1 MHNAPLYQKLA
12 VKLADIARP
21 IAQRYF
27 EQALPVE
34 LKADNSPVTQADR
47 EIEFEQR
54 VAIRAT
60 FPNHGILGEEYPP
73 HQPDAEWVWVLD
85 PIDGTKAFIAGKAT
99 FVTLI
104 ALCQY
109 GVPVLGVID
118 QPIKQERW
126 MGGLIASAS
135 FNGMPIARCAA
146 KALSEATISTTS
158 MPYFSA
164 SEMALFGGLES
175 QSRQS
180 LLNLDGYAFG
190 LLTKGEIDVVIEA
203 GLKNHDF
210 CALKPVIE
218 AAGGVITD
226 WYGNPL
232 TMESDGHVLATNS
245 AELHQECLT
254 LMKVE

>member
-1 MHNAPLYQKLA
+1 MHNAPHYQKLA

-27 EQALPVE
+27 DQALPVE

-47 EIEFEQR
+47 EIEFEHR

-60 FPNHGILGEEYPP
+60 FPNHGIIGEEYPP
-73 HQPDAEWVWVLD
+73 HNPNAEWVWVLD
-85 PIDGTKAFIAGKAT
+85 PIDGTKAFIAGKPT

-109 GVPVLGVID
+109 GVPVLGIID
-118 QPIKQERW
+118 QPIKHERW

-135 FNGMPIARCAA
+135 FNGAPITRNVA
-146 KALSEATISTTS
+146 KPLSECTISTTS
-158 MPYFSA
+158 IPYFSP
-164 SEMALFGGLES
+164 SELALFGELES
-175 QSRQS
+175 QSGQS

-190 LLTKGEIDVVIEA
+190 LLLNGQIDVVIES
-203 GLKNHDF
+203 GLKPYDF

-218 AAGGVITD
+218 AAGGMITD
-226 WYGNPL
+226 WHGNPL
-232 TMESDGHVLATNS
+232 TMESDGHVLATMH
-245 AELHQECLT
+245 ADLHAQVLDRIKNT
-254 LMKVE
+254 

>member
-1 MHNAPLYQKLA
+1 MHNAPHYQKLA

-21 IAQRYF
+21 IARRYF
-27 EQALPVE
+27 EQAMPVE
-34 LKADNSPVTQADR
+34 LKADSSPVTQADR

-54 VAIRAT
+54 AAISAI
-60 FPNHGILGEEYPP
+60 FPAHGILGEEYPP

-85 PIDGTKAFIAGKAT
+85 PIDGTKAFIAGKPT

-109 GVPVLGVID
+109 GVPVLGIID
-118 QPIKQERW
+118 QPIKGERW
-126 MGGLIASAS
+126 IGGLIASAS
-135 FNGMPIARCAA
+135 FNGEPIARCAP

-164 SEMALFGGLES
+164 SQLALFGEMES
-175 QSRQS
+175 QSKQS

-190 LLTKGEIDVVIEA
+190 LLTKGDIDVVIEA

-210 CALKPVIE
+210 CALKPVVQ
-218 AAGGVITD
+218 AAGGIITD
-226 WYGNPL
+226 WHGNPL
-232 TMESDGHVLATNS
+232 TMKSDGHVVAS
-245 AELHQECLT
+245 MHKELHMQVLD
-254 LMKVE
+254 MIRAS